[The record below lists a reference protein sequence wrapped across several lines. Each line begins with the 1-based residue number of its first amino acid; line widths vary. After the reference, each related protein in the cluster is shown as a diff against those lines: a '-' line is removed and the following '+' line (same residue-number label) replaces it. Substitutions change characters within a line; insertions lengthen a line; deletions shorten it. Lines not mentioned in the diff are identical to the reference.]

1 MKGRGL
7 YAEEEEEEEE
17 VLKSVSS
24 KRQSK
29 EAVQL

>member
-7 YAEEEEEEEE
+7 YAEEEEEEE